1 MFNKIER
8 LYVYYTIS
16 SSPSII
22 NMPEHLRKTKKD
34 NTRKNYE
41 LNGKYSA
48 RHARICFEQTKQ
60 NTGSLIEN
68 QNEEI
73 DNTNK
78 NKSKKFD
85 KTNKT
90 KKK

>member
-8 LYVYYTIS
+8 LYVYYTIP

-34 NTRKNYE
+34 NARKNYD

-60 NTGSLIEN
+60 NNVALIEN

-73 DNTNK
+73 DKTNK
-78 NKSKKFD
+78 NKKNA
-85 KTNKT
+85 KTNK
-90 KKK
+90 KR

>member
-1 MFNKIER
+1 MNNSIKLKGFY
-8 LYVYYTIS
+8 LYYTI
-16 SSPSII
+16 PTPPPII

-34 NTRKNYE
+34 NARKNYE

-60 NTGSLIEN
+60 NNVVIFEV

-73 DNTNK
+73 VNTNK
-78 NKSKKFD
+78 NKNKK
-85 KTNKT
+85 NKR
-90 KKK
+90 